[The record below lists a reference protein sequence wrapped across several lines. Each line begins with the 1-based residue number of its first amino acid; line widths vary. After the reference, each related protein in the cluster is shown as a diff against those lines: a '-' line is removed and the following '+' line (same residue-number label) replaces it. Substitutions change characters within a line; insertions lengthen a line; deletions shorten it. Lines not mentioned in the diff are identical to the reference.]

1 MDLVLVQKAGVDLY
15 TTLSS
20 SETSR
25 RLLRFYPPKKRNY
38 GVSITCSTLGSAL
51 SLATELNWYIRRY
64 THTVFLE
71 IGGDRR
77 CTLGYGQDVYERFGP
92 KHPETWAFRKL
103 LAIGEDAC
111 VDEEVMEPGT
121 APEQYPEV
129 CAHADE
135 VLVVWCTEREMAE
148 FRLMPDNNED
158 DTIDSDESEQTIETE
173 E

>member
-1 MDLVLVQKAGVDLY
+1 MNLVLVQKAGVDLY
-15 TTLSS
+15 ATLSS

-51 SLATELNWYIRRY
+51 SLANELNWYIRRY

-71 IGGDRR
+71 IGDDRR

-92 KHPETWAFRKL
+92 KHPDTWAFRKL

-111 VDEEVMEPGT
+111 VDEAVMVPGT
-121 APEQYPEV
+121 TTDQYPEV
-129 CAHADE
+129 CAHAEE
-135 VLVVWCTEREMAE
+135 VLVIWCTEREMAE
-148 FRLMPDNNED
+148 TCMVADTDED
-158 DTIDSDESEQTIETE
+158 DIKDPESSE
-173 E
+173 

>member
-15 TTLSS
+15 ATLSS

-64 THTVFLE
+64 TYTVFLE
-71 IGGDRR
+71 IGEDRR
-77 CTLGYGQDVYERFGP
+77 CTLGYGSDVYERFGP

-103 LAIGEDAC
+103 LVISEDVC

-121 APEQYPEV
+121 APDHYPEV
-129 CAHADE
+129 CGDADE
-135 VLVVWCTEREMAE
+135 VLVIWCTEREIAE
-148 FRLMPDNNED
+148 IHLIPDAGED
-158 DTIDSDESEQTIETE
+158 DAKDSE
-173 E
+173 EPDKNTQPKE